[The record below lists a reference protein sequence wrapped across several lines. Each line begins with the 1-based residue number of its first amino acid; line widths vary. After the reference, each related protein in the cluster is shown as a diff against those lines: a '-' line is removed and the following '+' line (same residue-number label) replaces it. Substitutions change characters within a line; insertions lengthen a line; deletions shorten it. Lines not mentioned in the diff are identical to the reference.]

1 MDALQLFLGNIW
13 FFLIGLMLVLYVLL
27 DGFDLG
33 VGILS
38 LFAGD
43 EDSRGTMMASLG
55 SVWDANETWLVVL
68 GGALFGAFPLV
79 YGIALHA
86 LYLPVMVMIF
96 GLIFRGVAF
105 EFHDHAR
112 RKSPWG
118 VAFGAGSLVAAICQG
133 LILGAVIGGLPIEGN
148 RFTGG
153 LWDWLQPFP
162 LLTAIGVTCGY
173 ALLGATF
180 LIIKTREEIQQR
192 SYRRARFSAWA
203 MLGAAAAVT
212 IWTPLLHDHIANKW
226 FSLPAFFF
234 IAPLPLGA
242 LLAFL
247 MLMRSLH
254 KGHDHAPFVYSLI
267 VFLCSFAGLAVSLYP
282 YLLPPAVTIADAAA
296 SPKTQVFMLTGIGM
310 LLPIM
315 LIYNGYQYFVFRGKV
330 SRHGYHDDRSAEQ
343 HE

>member
-13 FFLIGLMLVLYVLL
+13 FFLIGLMLVLYVVL

-38 LFAGD
+38 LFGGD
-43 EDSRGTMMASLG
+43 EDHRSIMMASLG

-86 LYLPVMVMIF
+86 LYLPVMLMIF

-105 EFHDHAR
+105 EFHAQAR
-112 RKSPWG
+112 YKLPWG
-118 VAFGAGSLVAAICQG
+118 VAFGAGSLIAATCQG
-133 LILGAVIGGLPIEGN
+133 VILGAVIGGLPVQNN
-148 RFTGG
+148 RFAGG

-162 LLTAIGVTCGY
+162 LLVAVGVVFGY

-180 LIIKTREEIQQR
+180 LIIKVTGELQQR
-192 SYRRARFSAWA
+192 SYRRARISAWA

-212 IWTPLLHDHIANKW
+212 IWTPVLHEHIASKW
-226 FSLPAFFF
+226 FSLPGFFF
-234 IAPLPLGA
+234 ILPLPLAA

-254 KGHDHAPFVYSLI
+254 KGHERAPFAYSLI
-267 VFLCSFAGLAVSLYP
+267 VFLCSFAGLAFSLYP
-282 YLLPPAVTIADAAA
+282 YLLPPAVTIADAAS
-296 SPKTQVFMLTGIGM
+296 SPKTLVFMLTGIGM
-310 LLPIM
+310 LLPVM
-315 LIYNGYQYFVFRGKV
+315 LIYNSYQYFVFRGKV
-330 SRHGYHDDRSAEQ
+330 SRYENHEEDLPEQ
-343 HE
+343 PV